1 MLDIDVMNT
10 SESVVTD
17 FPPVTAEPLNERADE
32 IASLWAAHVNA
43 TTLSKATKEE
53 IRTIRTKLAEQL
65 HEMKRLLA
73 SPGRDGQWSGF
84 LREHKIPRASADRLV
99 ARHEQL
105 INPTANCVSEP
116 ISEPTTEDVQK
127 LFASV
132 WPKLMR
138 TLRSRE
144 SLDLFIHL
152 LTDHFECGEADQVLV
167 LPAAAP
173 TICPASLD
181 GESFGERELGAALVA
196 STGEQQG

>member
-1 MLDIDVMNT
+1 LGEHL
-10 SESVVTD
+10 SELK
-17 FPPVTAEPLNERADE
+17 EM
-32 IASLWAAHVNA
+32 
-43 TTLSKATKEE
+43 LSK
-53 IRTIRTKLAEQL
+53 
-65 HEMKRLLA
+65 
-73 SPGRDGQWSGF
+73 PGRGGQWSSF
-84 LREHKIPRASADRLV
+84 LKEKGIPRATADRLV
-99 ARHEQL
+99 QRHEQL

-116 ISEPTTEDVQK
+116 ISEPTIEEVQK

-132 WPKLMR
+132 WPKLGR
-138 TLRSRE
+138 TLRTKQ

-167 LPAAAP
+167 LAPAAP